1 LQQLTK
7 NHLSAWQ
14 NHCQST
20 DSQEPQHTT
29 LNQQN
34 RVTSYLVQLPSSL
47 QGIRCYTDASTQ
59 PDVSQVIP
67 RPAGIGIFIV
77 NTEMQSPFSM
87 FLKVAMQDSTSVIMA
102 ESAALALATSLCNT
116 MDFHDAHFLSDNQM
130 LVNCINGADP
140 SNPRIGGL
148 NLLLN

>member
-1 LQQLTK
+1 
-7 NHLSAWQ
+7 
-14 NHCQST
+14 
-20 DSQEPQHTT
+20 
-29 LNQQN
+29 
-34 RVTSYLVQLPSSL
+34 VTSYLVQLPSSL